1 MKALVYTGPNALE
14 MREVPD
20 PAPKA
25 DEALLRVESVGLCG
39 SYIHAYLGHDE
50 RRPAPLILGHE
61 AAGTIM
67 AGPGKGD
74 RVTVNPL
81 VTCGTCEACLAG
93 RDNLCPDRQIISMP
107 PREGA
112 FAELLAIPA
121 RNLVAVPAGVSLDKA
136 ALTEPLACGWHA
148 VRVASRTLSKPLAE
162 AACLVLGGGAIGFGA
177 ALSLLAQGARA
188 VSVVET
194 NPLRHPALR
203 QAGFDVIDPAHR
215 DAPMAD
221 VIVDAVGFAATRVEA
236 SRRAKPGGV
245 IVHIG
250 LGAAEGGLDIRRMT
264 LQEITFIGTYTYT
277 AEDFR
282 ETARAIFAGA
292 LGPLDWPETRPL
304 ADGARAFAD
313 SVSGALAAPKV
324 ILHPG

>member
-39 SYIHAYLGHDE
+39 SDIHAYLGHDE

-107 PREGA
+107 PR
-112 FAELLAIPA
+112 
-121 RNLVAVPAGVSLDKA
+121 
-136 ALTEPLACGWHA
+136 
-148 VRVASRTLSKPLAE
+148 
-162 AACLVLGGGAIGFGA
+162 
-177 ALSLLAQGARA
+177 
-188 VSVVET
+188 
-194 NPLRHPALR
+194 
-203 QAGFDVIDPAHR
+203 
-215 DAPMAD
+215 
-221 VIVDAVGFAATRVEA
+221 
-236 SRRAKPGGV
+236 
-245 IVHIG
+245 
-250 LGAAEGGLDIRRMT
+250 
-264 LQEITFIGTYTYT
+264 
-277 AEDFR
+277 
-282 ETARAIFAGA
+282 
-292 LGPLDWPETRPL
+292 
-304 ADGARAFAD
+304 
-313 SVSGALAAPKV
+313 
-324 ILHPG
+324 